1 MPAEQL
7 EVWLDA
13 QFCAKPML
21 VGFISNDH
29 GQLRFQYAQNW
40 LTDSSR
46 FAIDPDLPLSQG
58 VYFPKK
64 DAGNFGCFLDGSPD
78 RWGQTLMKRREMLEA
93 QDEKRKPRNLYEW
106 DFMAGVQDLTRQGA
120 LRLRSASHDQF
131 VSQHRLSAPPLAQL
145 AELELVAKEL
155 SHKRI
160 DNLSA
165 LRRWLSVLVAP
176 GASLGGARPKAN
188 FTQTDGSLWIAKFP
202 SREDDMDIGGWEG
215 VVHALALQARLD
227 VPNAKVF
234 KFGKYFHTFCV
245 KRFDR
250 LQGRRLFYASA
261 MTLLGR
267 QDSEGS
273 SYVDLARL
281 LLTQGNPATLKHDLE
296 QLFRRVVFNVCVSN
310 RDDHLRNHGFLFDGK
325 NWRLSPAF
333 DVNPNLAKADH
344 VLNLDAVTNRPDL
357 ELVVSTASYY
367 DLNESQAQKII
378 LEVKSVVQTWKAQA
392 RSLKLSSAD
401 IALMEP
407 AFNSVN

>member
-1 MPAEQL
+1 MRDEQL

-13 QFCAKPML
+13 QFCTEPML

-29 GQLRFQYAQNW
+29 GQLRFEYSKDW
-40 LTDSSR
+40 LTYSGR
-46 FAIDPDLPLSQG
+46 FAIDPDLPLSPG
-58 VYFPKK
+58 VYFPNK

-120 LRLRSASHDQF
+120 LRLRSTSQEQF

-227 VPNAKVF
+227 VPDAKVF

-250 LQGRRLFYASA
+250 LQGRRVFYASA

-281 LLTQGNPATLKHDLE
+281 LLTLGNPATLKHDLE
-296 QLFRRVVFNVCVSN
+296 QMFRRVVFNVCVSN

-333 DVNPNLAKADH
+333 DVNPNLAKAEH

-357 ELVVSTASYY
+357 ELAASTASYY
-367 DLNESQAQKII
+367 DLNASQAQRII
-378 LEVKSVVQTWKAQA
+378 LEVRSVVQTWKAQA
-392 RSLKLSSAD
+392 RSLKLSSAE

-407 AFNSVN
+407 AFDL